1 MTTRGIYITANDKV
15 IDHAIACLN
24 SIRAHDPSIPV
35 MLIPYNDDYHQV
47 AEVLGRDYGVEVYPD
62 LAFIQRLSKNLHGI
76 FGEGFF
82 ARPNQFRKQACWFGP
97 FDRFLYIDTDVVV
110 FSAIA
115 KVLDYLDNYD
125 FISYDYQHR
134 GGIRNVFSPAIVE
147 QGVFTPTELEDMFNC
162 GFWGSK
168 KGLVS
173 EQDLYDTF
181 AECAAHPDYFD
192 FSEKTSD
199 QPIINYLILK
209 RMARRFNLVR
219 QPGGG
224 PGNWAGSPH
233 FVPLVASEGMTL
245 SDPNVNQPL
254 DYLHWAG
261 YRIQPGC
268 PYWDIWAYYRYLRD
282 PDSRPVEVPVV
293 PPSPLGTLG
302 RKAGKLLSRLGR

>member
-47 AEVLGRDYGVEVYPD
+47 AALLHRDYGVELYPD
-62 LAFIQRLSKNLHGI
+62 LAFIARLSENLQAI
-76 FGEGFF
+76 FGADFF
-82 ARPNQFRKQACWFGP
+82 ARPNTFRKQACWFGP
-97 FDRFLYIDTDVVV
+97 FERYLYIDTDVVV
-110 FSAIA
+110 LSAIA
-115 KVLDYLDNYD
+115 QVLDHLDDYD
-125 FISYDYQHR
+125 FLCYDYQHR
-134 GGIRNVFSPAIVE
+134 GGIHNVFGSAVVD
-147 QGVFTPTELEDMFNC
+147 QQVFTPTELTEVFNT
-162 GFWGSK
+162 GFWASK
-168 KGLVS
+168 SGLLS

-209 RMARRFNLVR
+209 RVARRFNLVR

-233 FVPLVASEGMTL
+233 FVPIVASEGMTL

-282 PDSRPVEVPVV
+282 PDSRPVEVLAV

>member
-1 MTTRGIYITANDKV
+1 MTSRGIYITANDKV
-15 IDHAIACLN
+15 MDHAIACLN

-62 LAFIQRLSKNLHGI
+62 LEFIQRLSENLHGI

-115 KVLDYLDNYD
+115 KVLDCLDNYD

-134 GGIRNVFSPAIVE
+134 GGIRNVFAPAIIE
-147 QGVFTPTELEDMFNC
+147 QGVFTAAELEDMFNC

-181 AECAAHPDYFD
+181 AECAAHPNYFD

-233 FVPLVASEGMTL
+233 FVQEGMTL
-245 SDPNVNQPL
+245 VDPNVNKPL

-282 PDSRPVEVPVV
+282 PDSRPAEVPVAV
-293 PPSPLGTLG
+293 PSPMKTLS
-302 RKAGKLLSRLGR
+302 RKAGKLLSRLSK

>member
-1 MTTRGIYITANDKV
+1 MTSRGIYITANDKV
-15 IDHAIACLN
+15 LDHAIACLN

-47 AEVLGRDYGVEVYPD
+47 AAVLGRDYGVEVYPD
-62 LAFIQRLSKNLHGI
+62 LEFIQRLSENLHAI

-115 KVLDYLDNYD
+115 NVLDALDDHD

-134 GGIRNVFSPAIVE
+134 GGIRNVFAPAIVE
-147 QGVFTPTELEDMFNC
+147 QGVFTAAELEDMFNC

-233 FVPLVASEGMTL
+233 FVQEGMTL
-245 SDPNVNQPL
+245 SDPNVNKPL

-268 PYWDIWAYYRYLRD
+268 PYWDIWAHYRYLRD
-282 PDSRPVEVPVV
+282 PDSRPADVPVLA
-293 PPSPLGTLG
+293 PSPVDSLS
-302 RKAGKLLSRLGR
+302 RKASKLLSRLGK

>member
-62 LAFIQRLSKNLHGI
+62 LAFIQRLSENLHGI

-82 ARPNQFRKQACWFGP
+82 ARPNQFRKQVCWFGP

>member
-1 MTTRGIYITANDKV
+1 MTSRGIYITANDKV
-15 IDHAIACLN
+15 LDQAIACLN

-47 AEVLGRDYGVEVYPD
+47 AEVLGRDYGVAVYPD
-62 LAFIQRLSKNLHGI
+62 LEFIQRLSENLHGS

-115 KVLDYLDNYD
+115 NVLDHLDHYD

-134 GGIRNVFSPAIVE
+134 GGLRNVFAPAIIE
-147 QGVFTPTELEDMFNC
+147 QGVFTAAELEDIFNC

-168 KGLVS
+168 QGLLS
-173 EQDLYDTF
+173 EQDLYNTF

-224 PGNWAGSPH
+224 PGSWAGSSH
-233 FVPLVASEGMTL
+233 FVQQGMTL
-245 SDPNVNQPL
+245 VDPNVNQPL

-261 YRIQPGC
+261 CRIQPGC

-282 PDSRPVEVPVV
+282 PDNHPAKIPAVS
-293 PPSPLGTLG
+293 PSPMST
-302 RKAGKLLSRLGR
+302 LSRRAGELFSRLSQ

>member
-15 IDHAIACLN
+15 LDHAIACLN
-24 SIRAHDPSIPV
+24 SIRAYDPSIPV

-62 LAFIQRLSKNLHGI
+62 LEFIQRLSENLHGI

-115 KVLDYLDNYD
+115 KVLDALDDHD

-134 GGIRNVFSPAIVE
+134 GGIRNVFAPAIVD
-147 QGVFTPTELEDMFNC
+147 QGVFTPVELEDMFNC

-224 PGNWAGSPH
+224 PGNWAGSLH
-233 FVPLVASEGMTL
+233 FVQEGMAL
-245 SDPNVNQPL
+245 SDPNVNKPL

-268 PYWDIWAYYRYLRD
+268 PYWDIWAHYRYLRD
-282 PDSRPVEVPVV
+282 PDSRPVEVPTIA
-293 PPSPLGTLG
+293 PSPMTTLS
-302 RKAGKLLSRLGR
+302 RKAGRLLSRLGR

>member
-1 MTTRGIYITANDKV
+1 MTSRGIYITANDKV
-15 IDHAIACLN
+15 LDHAIACLN

-62 LAFIQRLSKNLHGI
+62 LDFIQRLSENLHGI

-115 KVLDYLDNYD
+115 KVLDALDDHD

-134 GGIRNVFSPAIVE
+134 GGIRNVFAPAIIE
-147 QGVFTPTELEDMFNC
+147 QGVFTAAELEDMFNC

-233 FVPLVASEGMTL
+233 FVQEGMAL
-245 SDPNVNQPL
+245 SDPNVNKPL

-282 PDSRPVEVPVV
+282 PDSRPVEIPAAAL
-293 PPSPLGTLG
+293 SPMKTLG